1 MACLCAVH
9 ALECED
15 ECEHAGT
22 LTLRPERDLRLFPS
36 VALCLAALEERGFP
50 LKWEF
55 TIPGLLLRR
64 VLSIACLHPQS
75 GLQACAAMPDSV
87 DGSQGLE
94 LCSTHLRNKQSLPQ
108 DFLSCPDVVLLNTEV
123 LS

>member
-15 ECEHAGT
+15 ECERAGT
-22 LTLRPERDLRLFPS
+22 LTLRPERDLGLFSP
-36 VALCLAALEERGFP
+36 AAPCLAALEERGSSTYVGVHRSRFAAQ
-50 LKWEF
+50 ESSQY
-55 TIPGLLLRR
+55 R
-64 VLSIACLHPQS
+64 CNPQS

-87 DGSQGLE
+87 DGSRGLE
-94 LCSTHLRNKQSLPQ
+94 LCSTRLQNKQSLPQ
-108 DFLSCPDVVLLNTEV
+108 DFLSCPDMVLLNTEV